1 MEPEPSPETI
11 VEAQLVNDRPIYEVE
26 LKKDKQWNIN

>member
-11 VEAQLVNDRPIYEVE
+11 VEAELVNDGPIYEVE
-26 LKKDKQWNIN
+26 LKKDNVFS